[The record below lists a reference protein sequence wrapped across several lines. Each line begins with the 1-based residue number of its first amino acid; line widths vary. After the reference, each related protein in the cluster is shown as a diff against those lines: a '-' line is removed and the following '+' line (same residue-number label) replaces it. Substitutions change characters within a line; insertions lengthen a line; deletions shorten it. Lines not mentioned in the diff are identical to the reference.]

1 MIRQIHLVRLPPP
14 RACARVA
21 PALSEPVK
29 TPSRHGLPPRGP
41 CLAAPQTADV
51 QHEPCTPDGTVV
63 ILQYVHTGIITAEL
77 GVNVQAIWVQEGS
90 SVYLGARTISL
101 PEMPDRAATKGDFV
115 VIYVRQ
121 AGIYVG
127 RVTDEGNGPGTGETP
142 KRMYGINLERYFR
155 TRWSLP
161 RDLWTLFSVQPQLIS
176 DPHQVALL
184 NEVIAGAR
192 TANTSHWH
200 ILFDELADPH
210 HSPVIADLV
219 LIESMQT
226 EGSGVSF
233 CDACKMG
240 CTELLEV
247 DLLDA
252 AIDREWFIPWSAL
265 TSFQFQLREAL
276 DDGWLERT
284 SGENNLDLARRYL
297 EVLLGDWTNDVE
309 TPILFGLRRGV
320 VERWSWILVAFAA
333 DGEHPS
339 SIDRAFA
346 SRADAES
353 YLPILGCRTSADLG
367 TEQLKSL
374 GVTDP
379 DGHTL

>member
-1 MIRQIHLVRLPPP
+1 
-14 RACARVA
+14 
-21 PALSEPVK
+21 
-29 TPSRHGLPPRGP
+29 
-41 CLAAPQTADV
+41 V
-51 QHEPCTPDGTVV
+51 QV
-63 ILQYVHTGIITAEL
+63 IWA
-77 GVNVQAIWVQEGS
+77 QEGS
-90 SVYLGARTISL
+90 SVYLGARTLSL
-101 PEMPDRAATKGDFV
+101 PEVPGRAVTKGDFV
-115 VIYVRQ
+115 VIYVRR

-127 RVTDEGNGPGTGETP
+127 RVTDEGNGPGAGETP

-184 NEVIAGAR
+184 NEVIAGTR
-192 TANTSHWH
+192 TVNTSHRH
-200 ILFDELADPH
+200 ILFDELADPP

-219 LIESMQT
+219 LIESMRA

-233 CDACKMG
+233 CDACKMD

-247 DLLDA
+247 DLLDS

-265 TSFQFQLREAL
+265 TSFQFKLREAL

-284 SGENNLDLARRYL
+284 PGENNLDLARRYL

-339 SIDRAFA
+339 SIDRAFP
-346 SRADAES
+346 SRTEAET
-353 YLPILGCRTSADLG
+353 YLPTLGCRTSADLG
-367 TEQLKSL
+367 PEQLKAL